1 MKTAKNGLPAVFL
14 FISCVGASVQA
25 AVLEEVIVTSQKRSE
40 NLQDVPI
47 AVNAFTA
54 DMIQEMGITNAQ
66 ELAMLT
72 PSMHTIT
79 IGNPM
84 KTSIRVRG
92 IGTAQS
98 DPALEPSVG
107 VFVDGVFLGRSGLAM
122 SDLTDIERIEVLQ
135 GPQGTLYGKNT
146 NAGAISIVTKS
157 PSLEGFEGYVN
168 LAAGNYSMHN
178 VTVAATGPISETV
191 AFRISG
197 NIHERDGFIKN
208 IGPAVDG
215 DSVDDW
221 NIQAKLLWEPSENL
235 SVLFSAAHVDRDTS
249 CCAADATQG
258 PQVLDLV
265 AQGLLPDDGNDPY
278 DYVINTDFD
287 SIFKLKSDMLSLNLT
302 YDFAWG
308 SLNSITSYDE
318 FEYSQTLDNDRGPLA
333 MTLNEPD
340 YNAGETFSQELRL
353 TSTIGSAI
361 DYVVG
366 IFYYDQE
373 IQTGDGVAETFQ
385 FGPDIPYVRTPLANV
400 GDSAYGKAVWQN
412 DTLAAFGQMTWHVTD
427 RLLVTGG
434 LRWTREERDADILTI
449 TSFKSDRP
457 IPPSAWAIN
466 RFTTPIDE
474 TFNRSN
480 NDVNW
485 LVSASYDLS
494 QEAMIYASTS
504 TGSKSGGFNSVNGS
518 PEEREF
524 DDEDTISYELGLKST
539 LFDSRLRLNTAIFH
553 TEVDNYQY
561 QARAATGVG
570 TYVSNEAEVE
580 VSGLDLQ
587 IDAQPLD
594 NLSLSAGL
602 MYMNDFE
609 VVSGPNTGD
618 PLGLISEYT
627 LNLGGTLFFPLS
639 DGGLY
644 LRGDYLYMSD
654 HEPANKDDDIA
665 IQNRELVN
673 ARVGWRNDKW
683 NVALWGK
690 NLTDETYAGFTSRL
704 QQFSGSRAF
713 FLQPPRTY
721 GVEVRLNF

>member
-1 MKTAKNGLPAVFL
+1 M
-14 FISCVGASVQA
+14 QA

-168 LAAGNYSMHN
+168 VAAGNYSMHN

-434 LRWTREERDADILTI
+434 LRWTQEERDADILTI

>member
-1 MKTAKNGLPAVFL
+1 MKTAKNLLPAVFL
-14 FISCVGASVQA
+14 FISCVGASAQA

-302 YDFAWG
+302 YDFASG

-340 YNAGETFSQELRL
+340 YYAGETFSQELRL

-485 LVSASYDLS
+485 LVSASYCLL
-494 QEAMIYASTS
+494 YTS
-504 TGSKSGGFNSVNGS
+504 
-518 PEEREF
+518 
-524 DDEDTISYELGLKST
+524 
-539 LFDSRLRLNTAIFH
+539 
-553 TEVDNYQY
+553 
-561 QARAATGVG
+561 
-570 TYVSNEAEVE
+570 
-580 VSGLDLQ
+580 
-587 IDAQPLD
+587 
-594 NLSLSAGL
+594 
-602 MYMNDFE
+602 
-609 VVSGPNTGD
+609 
-618 PLGLISEYT
+618 
-627 LNLGGTLFFPLS
+627 
-639 DGGLY
+639 
-644 LRGDYLYMSD
+644 
-654 HEPANKDDDIA
+654 
-665 IQNRELVN
+665 
-673 ARVGWRNDKW
+673 
-683 NVALWGK
+683 
-690 NLTDETYAGFTSRL
+690 
-704 QQFSGSRAF
+704 
-713 FLQPPRTY
+713 PRP
-721 GVEVRLNF
+721 RD

>member
-1 MKTAKNGLPAVFL
+1 MKTAKNLLPAVFL
-14 FISCVGASVQA
+14 FISCVGASAQA

-178 VTVAATGPISETV
+178 VTVAATGPIGETV

-258 PQVLDLV
+258 LQVLDLV
-265 AQGLLPDDGNDPY
+265 ARGLLPDDGNDPY

-627 LNLGGTLFFPLS
+627 LHLGGTLFFPLS